1 MDPITQGTVGA
12 AFAQSTANKN
22 NILRIGVIGFLAG
35 LAPDLDVLI
44 RSSNDP
50 ILFLEYHRQ
59 FSHSLFFIP
68 FGSLIVAL
76 LIFPLVKKSMSLK
89 TVYIA
94 SFLGYA
100 THGLL
105 DACTS
110 YGTQLFWPFSNERV
124 TWNNISIVD
133 PLFTIPI
140 LILVGTAI
148 KTRKRLFSFFAIG
161 WAAFYLSLGFVQ
173 YERALSAANELAE
186 SRGHNAERLTLKP
199 SFGNLILWKSI
210 YQHEQTFYVD
220 AIRTVQSSTVC
231 LGESIKIFNY
241 QQHLPG
247 LDKESQ
253 QAEDVERFRWFS
265 QDYLGFDD
273 EKNLVTD
280 VRYSMLPNQIEP
292 MWGLVIDDQRDIN
305 EHAIWWTG
313 RDLDQSQLDLF
324 KEMLSGKKCRNRS

>member
-76 LIFPLVKKSMSLK
+76 LIFPLIKKSMSLK

-105 DACTS
+105 MHAPYMALNFFGLSRTS
-110 YGTQLFWPFSNERV
+110 G
-124 TWNNISIVD
+124 
-133 PLFTIPI
+133 
-140 LILVGTAI
+140 
-148 KTRKRLFSFFAIG
+148 
-161 WAAFYLSLGFVQ
+161 
-173 YERALSAANELAE
+173 
-186 SRGHNAERLTLKP
+186 
-199 SFGNLILWKSI
+199 
-210 YQHEQTFYVD
+210 
-220 AIRTVQSSTVC
+220 
-231 LGESIKIFNY
+231 
-241 QQHLPG
+241 LPG
-247 LDKESQ
+247 II
-253 QAEDVERFRWFS
+253 
-265 QDYLGFDD
+265 YL
-273 EKNLVTD
+273 LLIH
-280 VRYSMLPNQIEP
+280 SL
-292 MWGLVIDDQRDIN
+292 
-305 EHAIWWTG
+305 
-313 RDLDQSQLDLF
+313 LF
-324 KEMLSGKKCRNRS
+324 LG

>member
-68 FGSLIVAL
+68 FGSLVVAL
-76 LIFPLVKKSMSLK
+76 LVFPLVKKSMSLK

-313 RDLDQSQLDLF
+313 RDVDQSQLGLF